1 MTIESKFARKVTT
14 ILKYNYLLNKPSDL
28 ESFIN
33 LLILKDK
40 KNYDGELDIE
50 GKYINYKKKHIN
62 DFNLYQYDNNKN
74 NSSDTNF
81 SSNENIVINT
91 ENYFSKK
98 NDVTDNNIIQNY
110 FSDNSCFYYNIEE
123 KDIDEIIDDSINE
136 IIDKELNIDWVIEE
150 LFLCF
155 L

>member
-1 MTIESKFARKVTT
+1 MTTESTFARKVIT
-14 ILKYNYLLNKPSDL
+14 ILKYNLLLKKPSDL
-28 ESFIN
+28 EYFIK

-62 DFNLYQYDNNKN
+62 DFNLYQYDRCKN
-74 NSSDTNF
+74 NSSDTNC
-81 SSNENIVINT
+81 SSNENNEINT
-91 ENYFSKK
+91 ENNFSKN
-98 NDVTDNNIIQNY
+98 NDVTDNNIIQNN
-110 FSDNSCFYYNIEE
+110 FSDNSYFYYNIEK

-150 LFLCF
+150 LFLCI
-155 L
+155 